1 MTNQD
6 NQYESE
12 KPSIPR
18 YPTEARPITTRHTS
32 PSQHA
37 LALLDER
44 AKLLS
49 KLASLDLDIVN
60 TFSGRS

>member
-1 MTNQD
+1 MTNYD
-6 NQYESE
+6 NQYASE

-18 YPTEARPITTRHTS
+18 YPTETRPIIRHTS
-32 PSQHA
+32 PDQHA

>member
-1 MTNQD
+1 M
-6 NQYESE
+6 
-12 KPSIPR
+12 PR
-18 YPTEARPITTRHTS
+18 YPTETRPTTRHNS

-49 KLASLDLDIVN
+49 KLASLDLNIVK
-60 TFSGRS
+60 TYSGRS